1 MNDGMT
7 PGALVPKDAAPG
19 NGLAVAQ
26 AEQEP
31 PRSLLAAIVQMAS
44 NPAIDVA
51 KLDAL
56 LQMQER
62 LEVRQAEAEFNQALA
77 RLAGQ
82 MPRVKKNGRVE
93 LGPGKGSYPFAKWE
107 DIDRIIRP
115 LMEAEGFTLSFT
127 SQPRTAEGGGLVV
140 TGVLKHRQGHS
151 LSASM
156 PLPLDTGPGRN
167 NLQAGGSTLSYG
179 KRYCA
184 EMLLNIVR
192 EGDDD
197 DGVRGGNEPI
207 SDEECAELA
216 RGLTETKSNTDAFL
230 QYMGVA
236 AIPDIQKRDLTA
248 ARNAINTKRRKG
260 APA

>member
-1 MNDGMT
+1 METMSQEIVAGQ
-7 PGALVPKDAAPG
+7 PGQNSVAISDEPQTMLSTIIALAKDPSVDVEK
-19 NGLAVAQ
+19 LQ
-26 AEQEP
+26 A
-31 PRSLLAAIVQMAS
+31 LLA
-44 NPAIDVA
+44 
-51 KLDAL
+51 
-56 LQMQER
+56 MQER
-62 LEVRQAEAEFNQALA
+62 MEVRQAEVEFNQALA

-82 MPRVKKNGRVE
+82 MPRIKKNGRVE

-115 LMEAEGFTLSFT
+115 LMDAEGFTLSFT
-127 SQPRTAEGGGLVV
+127 SQPRTAEGGGLIV
-140 TGVLKHRQGHS
+140 TGILKHRQGHS

-192 EGDDD
+192 EGEDD
-197 DGVRGGNEPI
+197 DGAKGGAEPI
-207 SDEECAELA
+207 SDEECAELS
-216 RGLTETKSNTDAFL
+216 RGLTETKSSIDGFL
-230 QYMGVA
+230 RYMGVA

-248 ARNAINTKRRKG
+248 ARNAINAKRKRG
-260 APA
+260 AA